1 MNEGYKIWDDLKNI
15 YGQWGIEAIPFSESA
30 NPENLE
36 TSNLRKVFT
45 GRTEEL
51 KEVLSLF
58 KGRERKRF
66 LVYGS
71 IGIGKT
77 ALILQILDVL
87 QEKAANTLT
96 TYISLPPN
104 TDLATIALIALARA
118 MPDDEW
124 AQQLLNQMGLR
135 TEKPLKQSERT
146 TKMGWAGSGVE
157 FKEKIKEI
165 NKPQFPDLSFQDLLK
180 RALEKSQYQRV
191 VIAIDDLDKQDPAKV
206 KELLLNAQGMLK
218 SNAWF
223 ILTGHYYGLT
233 RDILISERGLFDSV
247 IKLEPLDQPT
257 MYRMLVNYLNSV
269 RPPECQYSLED
280 HRAVQPFTPETAKK
294 LCQRSDGVPRFLN
307 RFGSY
312 VLQKASKL
320 NAVTI
325 TDEILEQGFAYTDQE
340 VRKPLESTPQ
350 YSLLLYLVLEKGR
363 LSDENISL
371 ADLQRLQVQEFSELL
386 PILEQLEQFD
396 LIRRLPNEQAM
407 EFGPTPLLLPARD
420 NS

>member
-1 MNEGYKIWDDLKNI
+1 MNEGYDIWDELDNI

-36 TSNLRKVFT
+36 ASNLRKVFT

-51 KEVLSLF
+51 KKVLSLF

-135 TEKPLKQSERT
+135 TEKPLRQREITGKISVPGIGAEL
-146 TKMGWAGSGVE
+146 
-157 FKEKIKEI
+157 KEKTWEI

-180 RALEKSQYQRV
+180 RV
-191 VIAIDDLDKQDPAKV
+191 
-206 KELLLNAQGMLK
+206 
-218 SNAWF
+218 
-223 ILTGHYYGLT
+223 
-233 RDILISERGLFDSV
+233 DS
-247 IKLEPLDQPT
+247 
-257 MYRMLVNYLNSV
+257 
-269 RPPECQYSLED
+269 
-280 HRAVQPFTPETAKK
+280 
-294 LCQRSDGVPRFLN
+294 
-307 RFGSY
+307 
-312 VLQKASKL
+312 
-320 NAVTI
+320 
-325 TDEILEQGFAYTDQE
+325 
-340 VRKPLESTPQ
+340 
-350 YSLLLYLVLEKGR
+350 
-363 LSDENISL
+363 
-371 ADLQRLQVQEFSELL
+371 
-386 PILEQLEQFD
+386 
-396 LIRRLPNEQAM
+396 
-407 EFGPTPLLLPARD
+407 
-420 NS
+420 